1 MDFQNQPEKKV
12 FIKQEEIN
20 QTEESKSEN
29 ETRAQVQG
37 AKIAKE
43 NRTVRI
49 VDSIITFSF
58 MAIFF
63 GVPLFFVGLTFQG
76 IAFEKQ
82 IYFYFWALLALV
94 AWTVK
99 GVVSGEMKIR
109 RTPLDIPILAFWLVY
124 LLSTIFSVDRWHSF
138 WGFFGDP
145 SRGLINVTAI
155 IVLYYLAFS
164 HLNFKR
170 FKLMLG
176 SLIVSGM
183 VVLTWSFFSVLG
195 IKFFPAKFSGR
206 LPFSLLGSTTGLGV
220 FMGLLL
226 PLFITAIFKIATSE
240 KISKVIKT
248 ISIAL
253 LLIFTLVAL
262 FLHLAVYNFIFW
274 PALLVGMALFLIY
287 IVSRVVRSPSS
298 WTWLPM
304 AVFVAILVML
314 WAGRGINVARVELP
328 REAMPSFQTS
338 WEISKNSLKDKFILG
353 SGPATYGYDFSLYRP
368 QEYNLSPFNLY
379 NLRFYQGRGIVFE
392 AISSIG
398 ALGTFLLLVVILSFL
413 SVESYLLTR
422 EKEKDKIY
430 SLGILAAVV
439 IFLIN
444 AFVCPLGSANLII
457 GSLLGILAL
466 FVLLEENDSEK
477 KHLMLSLKASPKF
490 ALALGFVFI
499 VVSAGVA
506 FLFVFI
512 GKVFTADLYAGMAAR
527 ENKVSEEGSINQLIK
542 AIRLYGKEG
551 RYFTRIGQ
559 EYLILANDEALKGEG
574 KDVKLI
580 QKYLNNAIEASVQG
594 KKLME
599 KDVLAVEFLAQL
611 YENSILYVPQATE
624 KSEEFY
630 RRALELEPHNPDYYL
645 KLGQIKSAAAASKE
659 GEEKKQL
666 IEEAKN
672 FFQQSIDKKNNYA
685 PGYYNLAITQ
695 EALGDLEQ
703 AIVNTGKAASIESNN
718 VNYFFNLGRL
728 YQLRGKEGDYQN
740 AEKIFKDIL
749 SVNAAEVNTHFNL
762 GLLYEKMGRKDEAI
776 AEYKKVVEL
785 IPEGNDAAKKNI
797 ETMIKNVED
806 GKGNIQK
813 ESGESQPLQQP
824 SQ

>member
-12 FIKQEEIN
+12 FIREGEIN
-20 QTEESKSEN
+20 QPEEAKKEN
-29 ETRAQVQG
+29 ETGALTQG
-37 AKIAKE
+37 EKTAKE
-43 NRTVRI
+43 KRAVRI
-49 VDSIITFSF
+49 LDSIITISF

-63 GVPLFFVGLTFQG
+63 GVPLFFVGLAFQG

-82 IYFYFWALLALV
+82 IYFYFWTLLALV
-94 AWTVK
+94 AWAVK

-109 RTPLDIPILAFWLVY
+109 KTPLDIPVLAFWLAY

-145 SRGLINVTAI
+145 SRGLINVTALVI
-155 IVLYYLAFS
+155 FYYLAFS
-164 HLNFKR
+164 HLNLKR
-170 FKLMLG
+170 FKLMFG
-176 SLIVSGM
+176 SLVVSGM
-183 VVLTWSFFSVLG
+183 IVLAWSFLGVLG

-206 LPFSLLGSTTGLGV
+206 LPFSLLGSTVGLGI
-220 FMGLLL
+220 FIGLLL
-226 PLFITAIFKIATSE
+226 PLFITAVFKIAASE
-240 KISKVIKT
+240 KTAKIIKT

-253 LLIFTLVAL
+253 LLIFILIAL

-274 PALLVGMALFLIY
+274 PAVLVGMALFLIY
-287 IVSRVVRSPSS
+287 IISRVVRSSS
-298 WTWLPM
+298 GWTWLPM
-304 AVFVAILVML
+304 AVFVVVLVML
-314 WAGRGINVARVELP
+314 WAGRGVNVARIELP

-338 WEISKNSLKDKFILG
+338 WEISKDSLNDKFILG
-353 SGPATYGYDFSLYRP
+353 SGPAAYGYDFSLHKP

-379 NLRFYQGRGIVFE
+379 NLRFYQGRGIIFE
-392 AISSIG
+392 AVSTIG

-413 SVESYLLTR
+413 SVEIYLLTR
-422 EKEKDKIY
+422 EKAKDKIY
-430 SLGILAAVV
+430 SLGLLAAAIV
-439 IFLIN
+439 FLIN
-444 AFVCPLGSANLII
+444 AFAYPVGSANLII
-457 GSLLGILAL
+457 GSLLGTVAL
-466 FVLLEENDSEK
+466 FILLEENDSEK
-477 KHLMLSLKASPKF
+477 KHLALSLKASPKF

-512 GKVFTADLYAGMAAR
+512 GKAFTADVYAGMAAR
-527 ENKVSEEGSINQLIK
+527 ENKISEEGSINKLIK

-551 RYFTRIGQ
+551 RYYTRIGQ

-574 KDVKLI
+574 KNITLI

-599 KDVLAVEFLAQL
+599 NDVLAAEFLAQL
-611 YENSILYVPQATE
+611 YENSILYVPQAVE

-630 RRALELEPHNPDYYL
+630 QRALELEPHNPDYYL
-645 KLGQIKSAAAASKE
+645 KLGQIKSAVAAGKE

-666 IEEAKN
+666 VEEAKN

-685 PGYYNLAITQ
+685 AGYYNLAVAQ

-703 AIVNTGKAASIESNN
+703 AIINTGKAASLESNN

-728 YQLRGKEGDYQN
+728 YQLRGKEGDYQI

-749 SVNAAEVNTHFNL
+749 SVNANEANTRFNL
-762 GLLYEKMGRKDEAI
+762 AFLYEKMDKKDDAI
-776 AEYKKVVEL
+776 AEYRKVIEL
-785 IPEGNDAAKKNI
+785 IPDDKAAKEKV
-797 ETMIKNVED
+797 EDMIKNVES

-813 ESGESQPLQQP
+813 ESGEIQPVQQP